1 MQARPVLMLT
11 HDDLL
16 WAHWKRVSPTAWMPA
31 RARSWGELAR
41 WSAMDRRLVILDSGL
56 PQLPA
61 LDSEAWRREAGKLDL
76 VVGSLNPSDEE
87 GRAFLVAGAKGY
99 IHAYTQP
106 EALDTVLK
114 VVGGGGV
121 WMGQTLLARLLQQ
134 LERGAAKTGT
144 VASSWTDGL
153 TPREVEV
160 ARMAASG
167 RSNQS
172 IADEL
177 NITERTVR
185 AHISSVF
192 EKLGVSDRLLLA
204 LKVHGISQ

>member
-16 WAHWKRVSPTAWMPA
+16 WAHWKRLPSDAWMPA
-31 RARSWGELAR
+31 RAHGWKELAR
-41 WSAMDRRLVILDSGL
+41 WGVMERRLVVLDAGTPHL
-56 PQLPA
+56 PPLN
-61 LDSEAWRREAGKLDL
+61 SEEWRREAGRLDI
-76 VVGSLNPSDEE
+76 VVGSPNPSDEE
-87 GRAFLVAGAKGY
+87 GRAYLVGGAKGY

-106 EALDTVLK
+106 EAMDTVLK
-114 VVGGGGV
+114 VVDNGGI
-121 WMGQTLLARLLQQ
+121 WMGRTLLARLLLQ
-134 LERGAAKTGT
+134 LEQGAAKMGT
-144 VASSWTDGL
+144 PSTAWMEGL
-153 TPREVEV
+153 TPREIEV

-192 EKLGVSDRLLLA
+192 DKLGVSDRLMLA
-204 LKVHGISQ
+204 LKVHGINQ